1 MDGYR
6 LDLSSPP
13 DWRPLECL
21 GHACA
26 VRPDL
31 PVLDPA
37 DFMYAGRL
45 VAATEVPV
53 IHLYKHRQARSYV
66 CLDALAHAYR
76 VKLTGKTLTASIEK
90 LLPHLRHAC
99 PAVHVC
105 SVVREFDP
113 EKSSFGDQ
121 RRRSTG

>member
-1 MDGYR
+1 MDSYR
-6 LDLSSPP
+6 LDLSSLP

-21 GHACA
+21 GRACA

-45 VAATEVPV
+45 VAATKAAV

-66 CLDALAHAYR
+66 CLDALGHAYR
-76 VKLTGKTLTASIEK
+76 VKLTGQTLTASIEK
-90 LLPHLRHAC
+90 LLPHLSHGVS
-99 PAVHVC
+99 AVYVC
-105 SVVREFDP
+105 SDRP
-113 EKSSFGDQ
+113 
-121 RRRSTG
+121 